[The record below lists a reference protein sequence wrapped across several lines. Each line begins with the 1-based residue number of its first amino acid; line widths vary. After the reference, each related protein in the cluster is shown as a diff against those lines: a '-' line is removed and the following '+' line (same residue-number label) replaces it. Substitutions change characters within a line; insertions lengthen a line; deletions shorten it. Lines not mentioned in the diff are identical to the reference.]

1 MAASDGEGEPV
12 LVVEDFL
19 DEGVAAESG
28 EGGGGEGSSVEV
40 FGRAGGWVGGVV
52 VEGVVV
58 DDDGDEGEGEAVG
71 GSVGAAEALD
81 EGFGSEVVVVAEDS
95 GVGGGG
101 GGGGVFAGL
110 DQ

>member
-1 MAASDGEGEPV
+1 M
-12 LVVEDFL
+12 
-19 DEGVAAESG
+19 
-28 EGGGGEGSSVEV
+28 
-40 FGRAGGWVGGVV
+40 
-52 VEGVVV
+52 V